1 VNMSDE
7 QFEHGPQTIAWTC
20 GAAALTVIIVVML
33 LAVSSWLLWLAPE
46 TTGML
51 P

>member
-1 VNMSDE
+1 MNDE
-7 QFEHGPQTIAWTC
+7 QFEHGPQTVAWTC
-20 GAAALTVIIVVML
+20 GATTLTVIIVVML
-33 LAVSSWLLWLAPE
+33 LAASGWLMWLAPE